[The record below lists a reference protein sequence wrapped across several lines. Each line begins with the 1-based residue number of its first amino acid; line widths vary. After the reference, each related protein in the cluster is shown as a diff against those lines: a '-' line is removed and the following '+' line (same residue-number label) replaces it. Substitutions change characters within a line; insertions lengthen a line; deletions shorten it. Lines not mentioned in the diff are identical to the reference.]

1 MNRKL
6 LNGLLVAAISLG
18 GVMSVTSCK
27 DTDEDVYAELRDQD
41 SKLKENLKRLED
53 LYNAINS
60 CSCDWDKF
68 LQGVKNADG
77 SYTNYEQALNNY
89 VKQFAAQQQ
98 LKWYLDQI
106 NGVLQDGKYSSID
119 ARFVASE
126 TILKNLDEIL
136 NGKDGQPGLVS
147 TVGDHT
153 TAIAGI
159 TTAIDL
165 ENLKTLLAGW
175 NCTLPEALKKGY
187 DAAAAAAA
195 AASTANANKALL
207 EALLKGYEVEGAEAG
222 TYDVE
227 KLTGLLKNTAELAA
241 KADSIAAEAD
251 SIAKAAVTQEQ
262 LTTELGKLT
271 PRIKANEDAIKKIDE
286 QILAMTGQLNK
297 LITSI
302 EIQQVKNPVFGTI
315 NTPLDL
321 SSKMLIAYFG
331 EAFNVKF
338 PAVGSTANE
347 YCGSESPI
355 WITNADKAALGIEP
369 ETFDGVLYDGDKTK
383 EQMSL
388 GSVYMSVNP
397 AKIDVTGATFEL
409 VNSRGVASPA
419 TLSALEKCDEEI
431 MFGYSRANET
441 EVPNGFYKSEALL
454 PISKI
459 GDVKMS
465 LDENFK
471 SNAKELLKGIRDRSV
486 SDVFALA
493 KLVADQFNNKLPA
506 LGVRAGWSYDE
517 FDSFNEDGTPKY
529 NTLKNATYSEFGM
542 AATTFHPLSYKFL
555 YGKNIKNIPT
565 ISPIED
571 FTFGEGLNIK
581 MPDLTFD
588 LTGISLGFE
597 FSDIKINLGE
607 MKLEATIQPIT
618 IYKTDADGNKVIPEE
633 IIGTTDE
640 TTIYFD
646 DFKEFEQK
654 LSAQISAEL
663 KKQGAVIDQ
672 KFEEAMKTVQDRIN
686 EKLTA
691 EMQKFINDIN
701 GQFDNLVDKIEN
713 KVNGYLGTVN
723 NYIGKVN
730 GFINRINRVLDDP
743 NHYLQVTMLYSAG
756 DGQLHQVSNSSTLPT
771 MLRLAGGDGIV
782 LHPTSYTAEMLV
794 PSFRKYVAVTDV
806 YKSNDRDQ
814 KNDQLRDI
822 ANADGYFNKV
832 ISGTDTA
839 VALKLPAEAK
849 GYTYEIVYSS
859 LDYHGATSTR
869 KFYISVE

>member
-1 MNRKL
+1 MERVL
-6 LNGLLVAAISLG
+6 ISR
-18 GVMSVTSCK
+18 T
-27 DTDEDVYAELRDQD
+27 
-41 SKLKENLKRLED
+41 
-53 LYNAINS
+53 
-60 CSCDWDKF
+60 
-68 LQGVKNADG
+68 
-77 SYTNYEQALNNY
+77 ALNNY
-89 VKQFAAQQQ
+89 AIKYGEKQA
-98 LKWYLDQI
+98 LSWYLDALKGAL
-106 NGVLQDGKYSSID
+106 NGTDANGNPFTTVDQRFLYTETLLSSLKSTVDGLSTTVGGHTSDITGIKTAISID
-119 ARFVASE
+119 E
-126 TILKNLDEIL
+126 LNTLL
-136 NGKDGQPGLVS
+136 NGWNKTLPQALEAAYNS
-147 TVGDHT
+147 
-153 TAIAGI
+153 I
-159 TTAIDL
+159 TTA
-165 ENLKTLLAGW
+165 N
-175 NCTLPEALKKGY
+175 N
-187 DAAAAAAA
+187 AATTAAK
-195 AASTANANKALL
+195 NEALL
-207 EALLKGYEVEGAEAG
+207 EALLKGYEAEGSESG
-222 TYDVE
+222 YDMT
-227 KLTGLLKNTAELAA
+227 KLEGLLKKTADLADEA
-241 KADSIAAEAD
+241 KRIAD
-251 SIAKAAVTQEQ
+251 AAVTPSALSNAIEGLKNELQPQ
-262 LTTELGKLT
+262 ITEN
-271 PRIKANEDAIKKIDE
+271 ANAIKKIDE

-431 MFGYSRANET
+431 MFGYSRANEA

-459 GDVKMS
+459 GDIKMS
-465 LDENFK
+465 LDENFQ

>member
-251 SIAKAAVTQEQ
+251 SIAKAAVTQQQ

-271 PRIKANEDAIKKIDE
+271 PEIKKNADAIKEINSK
-286 QILAMTGQLNK
+286 ILAMTGQLNK

-338 PAVGSTANE
+338 PAVGSTKDE
-347 YCGSESPI
+347 YCGSESPV
-355 WITNADKAALGIEP
+355 WISNDDKAALGIQQ
-369 ETFDGVLYDGDKTK
+369 ETFDGILYDGDKTK

-397 AKIDVTGATFEL
+397 AKIDVTGAEFEL

-419 TLSALEKCDEEI
+419 VLSALEECDEEL

-441 EVPNGFYKSEALL
+441 EVPNGFYKSEAFL

-465 LDENFK
+465 LDENFQ

-529 NTLKNATYSEFGM
+529 NTFKNATYSEFGM

-571 FTFGEGLNIK
+571 FKLGDKLNITI
-581 MPDLTFD
+581 PDFSFNLD
-588 LTGISLGFE
+588 GISLGFS
-597 FSDIKINLGE
+597 FDNVTVD
-607 MKLEATIQPIT
+607 LEGLELKATIQPID
-618 IYKTDADGNKVIPEE
+618 IYKVENGVVTDE
-633 IIGTTDE
+633 IIGKTKE
-640 TTIYFD
+640 TEVIFD
-646 DFKEFEQK
+646 DFDELETKLKEALDGALDGASGEIDAAFQK
-654 LSAQISAEL
+654 AIGEIA
-663 KKQGAVIDQ
+663 KK
-672 KFEEAMKTVQDRIN
+672 IN
-686 EKLTA
+686 EQMKEKMDEFKTNIDG
-691 EMQKFINDIN
+691 E
-701 GQFDNLVDKIEN
+701 FDRLVGNIEN
-713 KVNGYLGTVN
+713 KVNGYLHTVN

-771 MLRLAGGDGIV
+771 ALRLAGGDGIV
-782 LHPTSYTAEMLV
+782 LHPTSYTAELIV
-794 PSFRKYVAVTDV
+794 PSFRKYVAVTKV
-806 YKSNDRDQ
+806 YDTKTKVEDT
-814 KNDQLRDI
+814 KLRDI

>member
-1 MNRKL
+1 
-6 LNGLLVAAISLG
+6 
-18 GVMSVTSCK
+18 
-27 DTDEDVYAELRDQD
+27 
-41 SKLKENLKRLED
+41 
-53 LYNAINS
+53 
-60 CSCDWDKF
+60 
-68 LQGVKNADG
+68 
-77 SYTNYEQALNNY
+77 
-89 VKQFAAQQQ
+89 
-98 LKWYLDQI
+98 
-106 NGVLQDGKYSSID
+106 
-119 ARFVASE
+119 
-126 TILKNLDEIL
+126 
-136 NGKDGQPGLVS
+136 
-147 TVGDHT
+147 
-153 TAIAGI
+153 
-159 TTAIDL
+159 
-165 ENLKTLLAGW
+165 
-175 NCTLPEALKKGY
+175 
-187 DAAAAAAA
+187 
-195 AASTANANKALL
+195 
-207 EALLKGYEVEGAEAG
+207 
-222 TYDVE
+222 
-227 KLTGLLKNTAELAA
+227 
-241 KADSIAAEAD
+241 
-251 SIAKAAVTQEQ
+251 
-262 LTTELGKLT
+262 
-271 PRIKANEDAIKKIDE
+271 
-286 QILAMTGQLNK
+286 
-297 LITSI
+297 
-302 EIQQVKNPVFGTI
+302 
-315 NTPLDL
+315 
-321 SSKMLIAYFG
+321 
-331 EAFNVKF
+331 
-338 PAVGSTANE
+338 
-347 YCGSESPI
+347 
-355 WITNADKAALGIEP
+355 
-369 ETFDGVLYDGDKTK
+369 
-383 EQMSL
+383 
-388 GSVYMSVNP
+388 
-397 AKIDVTGATFEL
+397 
-409 VNSRGVASPA
+409 
-419 TLSALEKCDEEI
+419 
-431 MFGYSRANET
+431 
-441 EVPNGFYKSEALL
+441 
-454 PISKI
+454 
-459 GDVKMS
+459 
-465 LDENFK
+465 
-471 SNAKELLKGIRDRSV
+471 
-486 SDVFALA
+486 
-493 KLVADQFNNKLPA
+493 
-506 LGVRAGWSYDE
+506 
-517 FDSFNEDGTPKY
+517 
-529 NTLKNATYSEFGM
+529 
-542 AATTFHPLSYKFL
+542 
-555 YGKNIKNIPT
+555 
-565 ISPIED
+565 
-571 FTFGEGLNIK
+571 